1 MSSIMKHHFILWGA
15 IFMEGTIFSLIPPIV
30 VIALIILTKRM
41 FLSLGIGIALGAL
54 MYNGWNVVASV
65 TNVYEIASDVISEDG
80 KVLVFVILIG
90 ILSSLLYLSGGIH
103 AFAEWG
109 VRVAKTRF
117 QAQLATMLLG
127 FITWFDD
134 AFSCLFR
141 GAVMKSVT
149 DKYQVSHSKLSYLIH
164 STSAPIALLVPVSAL
179 AAFITSIIAGVL
191 SSTEITEYQALEAF
205 ILSIPAN
212 YYTISTIVLVFVAAY
227 LSLNLGQMRRDEKRA
242 TEEGVLFDTS
252 RGKIPGADDSKLPSR
267 TDGKMADLLL
277 PILSLII
284 VTIASAIWMGQSGE
298 GSNSPMEILKNT
310 DVISALVNGG
320 LVANIIIIIRLLL
333 KKTPGNHL
341 TTTIL
346 SGAKTTLPSVVILL
360 LALITAEII
369 SSLGVGQFF
378 AKLIEGNMSLAW
390 LPVIFF
396 LFAAFISYSI
406 GSTLGTAGIMLP
418 IGAEIVA
425 ATDITFLIPVIG
437 AVLAGTVF
445 GEHSSPLSDTTILAS
460 IGSAVHPID
469 HMLTQLPYAVLSSIA
484 SILGFLVLGFS
495 GSTVFGLVIALATVI
510 VGAFVLKS
518 RQDKTLQPTTK

>member
-1 MSSIMKHHFILWGA
+1 
-15 IFMEGTIFSLIPPIV
+15 MEGTIFSLIPPIV
-30 VIALIILTKRM
+30 VIILIILTKRM
-41 FLSLGIGIALGAL
+41 FLSLGVGIALGAL
-54 MYNGWNVVASV
+54 MYNGWNIVDSF
-65 TNVYEIASDVISEDG
+65 TNVFTIMSEVLLGDG

-90 ILSSLLYLSGGIH
+90 VLSSLLYLSGGIL

-109 VRVAKTRF
+109 VKVAKTRF

-127 FITWFDD
+127 FFTWFDD

-205 ILSIPAN
+205 LLSIPTN
-212 YYTISTIVLVFVAAY
+212 YYTISTIVLVFIAAFF
-227 LSLNLGQMRRDEKRA
+227 SINVGQMKRDEKRA
-242 TEEGVLFDTS
+242 QEEGILFDES
-252 RGKIPGADDSKLPSR
+252 RGKVPGAEESKLPSR
-267 TDGKMADLLL
+267 TDGRMADLLL
-277 PILSLII
+277 PVITLIV
-284 VTIASAIWMGQSGE
+284 VTVISAIWMGQSAE
-298 GSNSPMEILKNT
+298 GPTSAMEVLKNT

-320 LVANIIIIIRLLL
+320 LCANLVIIARLLM
-333 KKTPGNHL
+333 KKTPGSHL
-341 TTTIL
+341 TQSIL
-346 SGAKTTLPSVVILL
+346 SGAKTTLPSVCILF
-360 LALITAEII
+360 LALVTANII
-369 SSLGVGQFF
+369 SSLGVGQYF
-378 AKLIEGNMSLAW
+378 ATLIEGNLSLAW

-406 GSTLGTAGIMLP
+406 GSTLGTAGLMLP

-484 SILGFLVLGFS
+484 SIVGFIVLGFS
-495 GSTVFGLVIALATVI
+495 GSTVFGLIVSLATVLF
-510 VGAFVLKS
+510 GAFFLKN
-518 RQDKTLQPTTK
+518 RQTKALLPAIK